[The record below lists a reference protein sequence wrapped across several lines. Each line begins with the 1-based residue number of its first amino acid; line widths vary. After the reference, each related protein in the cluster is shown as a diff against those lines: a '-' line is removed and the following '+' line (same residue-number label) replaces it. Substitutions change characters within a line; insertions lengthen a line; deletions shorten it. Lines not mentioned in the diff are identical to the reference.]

1 MVNFSLTSV
10 NSMRRM
16 ENLFLEKKV
25 NINKLNPNKIFT
37 LNVNIMFL
45 GISLSIGQW
54 NKLKELID
62 DIQES
67 VEKLG

>member
-1 MVNFSLTSV
+1 
-10 NSMRRM
+10 MRRM
-16 ENLFLEKKV
+16 EKLFLEKKV

-45 GISLSIGQW
+45 GISLSMGQW

>member
-1 MVNFSLTSV
+1 
-10 NSMRRM
+10 MRRM